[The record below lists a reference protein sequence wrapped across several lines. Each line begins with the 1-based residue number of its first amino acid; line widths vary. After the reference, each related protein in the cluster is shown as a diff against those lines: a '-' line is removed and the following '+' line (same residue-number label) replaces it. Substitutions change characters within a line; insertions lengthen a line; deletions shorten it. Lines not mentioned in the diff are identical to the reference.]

1 MADTLTADQAR
12 RLGLNRD
19 LSDAK
24 AAQVLGIPENAVRK
38 WRAAHAKEGTMTETT
53 TPQPAS
59 PDAAP
64 VMEEAPATTPVS
76 DVPVAAAADT
86 KAAKT
91 KRPSKARAANEAI
104 SKAAAGKK
112 AAKSGKAEKK
122 ATTGKAAAK
131 ATAKAVKAAKST
143 KAKGA
148 PRAKG
153 SDEYGTV
160 RTAVTAHTLTIIRAQ
175 REDIFK
181 GKTDEFRKLLKDVAK
196 ANAEVR
202 APALKLAGTSDSNV
216 KFQRRLIRR
225 DLEARKE
232 LTVE

>member
-1 MADTLTADQAR
+1 MADTLTADQER
-12 RLGLNRD
+12 RLTLNRD

-24 AAQVLGIPENAVRK
+24 AAQVLGIPETAVRK
-38 WRAAHAKEGTMTETT
+38 WRAAHAKEGTMTDPTNTVAETT
-53 TPQPAS
+53 PP
-59 PDAAP
+59 P
-64 VMEEAPATTPVS
+64 APAEQPPVAEPTPVATS
-76 DVPVAAAADT
+76 PNGRTAKGTAVP
-86 KAAKT
+86 K
-91 KRPSKARAANEAI
+91 PSKARAANEAI

-112 AAKSGKAEKK
+112 AAKSGKAAKQ
-122 ATTGKAAAK
+122 ATKGKAAAK
-131 ATAKAVKAAKST
+131 ATKPKAEKKP
-143 KAKGA
+143 KGA

-196 ANAEVR
+196 ANTEVR
-202 APALKLAGTSDSNV
+202 TPALKLAGTSDSNV